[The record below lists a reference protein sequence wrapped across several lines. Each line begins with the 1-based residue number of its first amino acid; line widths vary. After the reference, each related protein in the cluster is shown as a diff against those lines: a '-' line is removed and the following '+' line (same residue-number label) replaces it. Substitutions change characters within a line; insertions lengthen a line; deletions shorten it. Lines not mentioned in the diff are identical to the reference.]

1 MDGIPDK
8 QGNSHSKAR
17 DEFTL
22 RWHAYPESVY
32 LTRSL
37 VTQACE
43 EWELPQHDYVGR
55 TIMSELAAN
64 AVVHAVEGHEV
75 QAWVTRLGDAIEF
88 RVWDPSHAPP
98 VVPQADFEAEDGRG
112 LMMVQF
118 LASGGCG
125 YRHMIGGLG
134 KVVWARLAL

>member
-1 MDGIPDK
+1 MN
-8 QGNSHSKAR
+8 GNSGMWGNSCSR

-32 LTRSL
+32 LTRTL

-43 EWELPQHDYVGR
+43 EWGLAGHDYVGR
-55 TIMSELAAN
+55 TIMSELATN

-75 QAWVTRLGDAIEF
+75 QAWVTRLAGAIEF

-98 VVPQADFEAEDGRG
+98 VVPKADFESEDGRG
-112 LMMVQF
+112 LMMVRF

-125 YRHMIGGLG
+125 YRHMDGGLG

>member
-1 MDGIPDK
+1 MDGNSGIR
-8 QGNSHSKAR
+8 GNSCSR

-32 LTRSL
+32 LTRTL
-37 VTQACE
+37 VTQACD
-43 EWELPQHDYVGR
+43 EWGLPGHDYVGR
-55 TIMSELAAN
+55 TIMSELATN
-64 AVVHAVEGHEV
+64 AVVHAVEGHEI
-75 QAWVTRLGDAIEF
+75 QAWVTRLAGAIEF

-98 VVPQADFEAEDGRG
+98 VVPKADFDAEDGRG
-112 LMMVQF
+112 LMMVRS

-125 YRHMIGGLG
+125 YRHLDGGLG